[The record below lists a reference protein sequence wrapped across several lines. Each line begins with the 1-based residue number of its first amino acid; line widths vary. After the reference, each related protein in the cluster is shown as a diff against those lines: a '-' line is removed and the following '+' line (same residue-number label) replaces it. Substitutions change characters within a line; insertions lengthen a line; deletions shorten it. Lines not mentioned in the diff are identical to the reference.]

1 LLQNVIKSL
10 LQPKRFSVAENFQV
24 TFSLGNKSLLWHDHV
39 FSSCCY
45 RQCVV
50 WHTRY
55 NVNVHYCVIS
65 YPTLKLSFQER
76 ISTLTEKIK
85 DDLLRRMRE
94 KHPQFVFDVLIR
106 STQEQGWYNP
116 DPRPAN
122 EPSPTWCRCTH
133 CREMPTEAEKVC
145 CDQAPQNCYH
155 SLQVSH
161 FYLQAQLEVNFFI
174 HIRIHDC
181 TISLKE
187 EVWTKELV

>member
-1 LLQNVIKSL
+1 MSRPLSGGDIKMKYGINFQKLLLQNVIKSL

-76 ISTLTEKIK
+76 ISILTDKTK

-106 STQEQGWYNP
+106 STQEQG
-116 DPRPAN
+116 
-122 EPSPTWCRCTH
+122 
-133 CREMPTEAEKVC
+133 
-145 CDQAPQNCYH
+145 
-155 SLQVSH
+155 
-161 FYLQAQLEVNFFI
+161 
-174 HIRIHDC
+174 
-181 TISLKE
+181 
-187 EVWTKELV
+187 

>member
-1 LLQNVIKSL
+1 MLQNSIKSL
-10 LQPKRFSVAENFQV
+10 LKPKRFSVGENFQV
-24 TFSLGNKSLLWHDHV
+24 TFSLGNKSFLCPDHV

-76 ISTLTEKIK
+76 ISTLTEKTK
-85 DDLLRRMRE
+85 DDLLRRMGE

-106 STQEQGWYNP
+106 STQEQGWYHP
-116 DPRPAN
+116 DPRPTN

-145 CDQAPQNCYH
+145 CDQAPQNCYYR
-155 SLQVSH
+155 LQVSH
-161 FYLQAQLEVNFFI
+161 FYLQTQLEVNLFYS
-174 HIRIHDC
+174 H
-181 TISLKE
+181 
-187 EVWTKELV
+187 